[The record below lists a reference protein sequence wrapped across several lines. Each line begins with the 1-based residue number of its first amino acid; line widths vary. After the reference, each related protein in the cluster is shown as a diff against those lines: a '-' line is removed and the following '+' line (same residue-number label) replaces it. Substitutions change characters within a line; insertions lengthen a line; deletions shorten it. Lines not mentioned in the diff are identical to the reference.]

1 MESPG
6 TIGTTKKRSA
16 KSKNAHARESILRK
30 AKAFKRV
37 VVIKERSK
45 GCRWVGGGAT
55 QMRTMGRRTEKEGKN
70 LLGSSPK

>member
-1 MESPG
+1 LESPG

-16 KSKNAHARESILRK
+16 KSKNAHARESVLRK

-45 GCRWVGGGAT
+45 GCR
-55 QMRTMGRRTEKEGKN
+55 
-70 LLGSSPK
+70 